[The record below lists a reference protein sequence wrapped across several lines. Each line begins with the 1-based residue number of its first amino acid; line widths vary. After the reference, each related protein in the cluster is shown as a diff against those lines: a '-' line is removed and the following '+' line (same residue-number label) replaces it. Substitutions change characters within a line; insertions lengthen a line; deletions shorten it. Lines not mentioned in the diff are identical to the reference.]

1 MRDIENREDIILLV
15 NTFYDD
21 VKADKTIGDIFN
33 KVVAVNWDEHLPKM
47 YDFWEGILLGGGA
60 FKGNPMQAHIAL
72 SKQTEMD
79 KGQFDACQTIW
90 NKTIDS
96 LFEGDKAIEAKTRA
110 NNIAQLMLY
119 KIQTA

>member
-1 MRDIENREDIILLV
+1 
-15 NTFYDD
+15 
-21 VKADKTIGDIFN
+21 
-33 KVVAVNWDEHLPKM
+33 
-47 YDFWEGILLGGGA
+47 
-60 FKGNPMQAHIAL
+60 MQAHIAL

-79 KGQFDACQTIW
+79 KGQFDAWQTIW

>member
-72 SKQTEMD
+72 SKQTEMG
-79 KGQFDACQTIW
+79 KEQFDAWQTIW

>member
-60 FKGNPMQAHIAL
+60 FKGNPM
-72 SKQTEMD
+72 
-79 KGQFDACQTIW
+79 
-90 NKTIDS
+90 
-96 LFEGDKAIEAKTRA
+96 
-110 NNIAQLMLY
+110 
-119 KIQTA
+119 

>member
-79 KGQFDACQTIW
+79 KGQFDAWQTIW

>member
-72 SKQTEMD
+72 SKQTERD
-79 KGQFDACQTIW
+79 KGQFDAWQTIW

>member
-47 YDFWEGILLGGGA
+47 YDFWEGIILGGGA

-72 SKQTEMD
+72 SKQTEMG
-79 KGQFDACQTIW
+79 KGQFDAWQLIW
-90 NKTIDS
+90 NKTIDT
-96 LFEGDKAIEAKTRA
+96 LFEGEKATEAKTRA
-110 NNIAQLMLY
+110 NNITQLMLY

>member
-1 MRDIENREDIILLV
+1 MKDIENREDIILLV

-33 KVVAVNWDEHLPKM
+33 KVVAVNWDKHLPKM
-47 YDFWEGILLGGGA
+47 YDFWEGVLLGGGA

-72 SKQTEMD
+72 SKQTEMG
-79 KGQFDACQTIW
+79 KGQFDAWQVLW

-119 KIQTA
+119 KIQTT